1 MRKKKIDYETILACK
16 AGDGEAFKQVL
27 AHYDALINSAASKI
41 VTDEYGMKKVVV
53 DKQAKEDIQQNLMLQ
68 IFLNYNHLAGPPG
81 DQQK

>member
-16 AGDGEAFKQVL
+16 TGDGEAFKRVL

>member
-16 AGDGEAFKQVL
+16 AGDGEAFKRVL

-68 IFLNYNHLAGPPG
+68 IFF
-81 DQQK
+81 

>member
-16 AGDGEAFKQVL
+16 TGDGEAFKRVL

-68 IFLNYNHLAGPPG
+68 IF
-81 DQQK
+81 

>member
-16 AGDGEAFKQVL
+16 TGDGEAFKRVL
-27 AHYDALINSAASKI
+27 SYYDALINSAASKI

>member
-16 AGDGEAFKQVL
+16 DGDGEAFKRVL
-27 AHYDALINSAASKI
+27 AHYDTLINSAASKI

-68 IFLNYNHLAGPPG
+68 IFLNYDHLAGPPG
-81 DQQK
+81 EQQK